1 MRKLVVFE
9 TISLDG
15 YFAGP
20 NGDLSWAHRN
30 DDDEW
35 NQFVSDNASGG
46 DGPLL
51 FGRVTYEMMVGFWPT
66 PQAAVSMPT
75 VAEGMN
81 RRPKIVFSKTLQNSP
96 WTNTI
101 VAHDAVNDVRQ
112 MKAESGDSLV
122 VLGSGQIVSQLANAG
137 LIDELQLVV
146 APVIL
151 GDGRKLFDGI
161 NQKDLTLTNTRTF
174 KNGNI
179 LMCYEPRT

>member
-15 YFAGP
+15 YFAAP
-20 NGDLSWAHRN
+20 NGDLSWAHSN
-30 DDDEW
+30 DDAEW
-35 NQFVSDNASGG
+35 NDFVANNASG
-46 DGPLL
+46 DEGPLL
-51 FGRVTYEMMVGFWPT
+51 FGRVTYEMMVSFWPT
-66 PQAAVSMPT
+66 PQAAVAMPK

-81 RRPKIVFSKTLQNSP
+81 KRPKIVFSKTLQNSQ
-96 WTNTI
+96 WNNTTI
-101 VAHDAVNDVRQ
+101 THDAVDDVRQ
-112 MKAESGDSLV
+112 MKAESGDNLV
-122 VLGSGQIVSQLANAG
+122 VLGSGQIVSQLASAG

-151 GDGRKLFDGI
+151 GDGRKLFDGV

-179 LMCYEPRT
+179 FMCYVPKT

>member
-9 TISLDG
+9 TVSLDG
-15 YFAGP
+15 YFAGL
-20 NGDLSWAHRN
+20 NGDLSWAHTN

-35 NQFVSDNASGG
+35 SDFVSNNASGD

-51 FGRVTYEMMVGFWPT
+51 FGRITYEMMVSFWPT
-66 PQAAVSMPT
+66 PQATQSMPK

-81 RRPKIVFSKTLQNSP
+81 SRPKVVFSKTLENSP
-96 WTNTI
+96 WNNTKI
-101 VAHDAVNDVRQ
+101 ARDAVDAVRQ
-112 MKAESGDSLV
+112 MKDESGENLV
-122 VLGSGQIVSQLANAG
+122 VLGSGQIVSQLASAG

-151 GDGRKLFDGI
+151 GDGKKLFNGV
-161 NQKDLTLTNTRTF
+161 NQKDLTLTKTRTF

-179 LMCYEPRT
+179 LICYEPKA

>member
-20 NGDLSWAHRN
+20 NGDLSRAHKN

-35 NQFVSDNASGG
+35 NEFVSNNASGD

-51 FGRVTYEMMVGFWPT
+51 FGRITYEMMVSFWPT
-66 PQAAVSMPT
+66 PQAAQAMPK
-75 VAEGMN
+75 VAESMN
-81 RRPKIVFSKTLQNSP
+81 RRPKIVFSKTLHDSP
-96 WTNTI
+96 WNNTKI
-101 VAHDAVNDVRQ
+101 TRDAVNDVRQ
-112 MKAESGDSLV
+112 MKAESGNNLV
-122 VLGSGQIVSQLANAG
+122 VLGSGQIVSQLASAG

-146 APVIL
+146 GPVIL
-151 GDGRKLFDGI
+151 GDGKKLFDVV

-174 KNGNI
+174 QNGNI
-179 LMCYEPRT
+179 LMCYEPKT